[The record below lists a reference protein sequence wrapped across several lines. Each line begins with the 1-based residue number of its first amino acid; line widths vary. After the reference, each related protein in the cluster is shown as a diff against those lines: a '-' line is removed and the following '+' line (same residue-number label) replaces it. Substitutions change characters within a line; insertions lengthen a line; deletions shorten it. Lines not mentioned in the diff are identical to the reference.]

1 MMPVPQPG
9 VPRSPCEPSLAD
21 LVAVCDPATG
31 PAQRAEVLLRRL
43 AAVAPHAASA
53 VSFVD
58 VRSGRH
64 RLLVNRRYTP
74 GVLAYLLD
82 GFVARDPGWRR
93 VRREPGAV
101 LCWRDVPGYAQ
112 SRGARDVFGAQGYRE
127 GTSVC
132 LLDRDGALVG
142 AAHLSVGEPELPE
155 AARSALGALRS
166 TLATLAATSAMQV
179 AAALSGRELEILR
192 LMAAGQSNAEIAQAL
207 VVARRT
213 VSTHVEHILAKLGAR
228 NRADASVR
236 ALRLGLL

>member
-1 MMPVPQPG
+1 MPQG
-9 VPRSPCEPSLAD
+9 PCEPSLAD
-21 LVAVCDPATG
+21 LVAICDPGTG
-31 PAQRAEVLLRRL
+31 PAGRAEVLLRRL
-43 AAVAPHAASA
+43 ADVVPHAASA

-58 VRSGRH
+58 LRSGRH
-64 RLLVNRRYTP
+64 RLLVNRGYAP
-74 GVLAYLLD
+74 GVVAYLLD

-93 VRREPGAV
+93 VRSEPGAV
-101 LCWRDVPGYAQ
+101 LSWRDVPGYAQ

-132 LLDRDGALVG
+132 LLDRDGTLVG

-155 AARSALGALRS
+155 AARSAIGALRG
-166 TLATLAATSAMQV
+166 TFAALAATSAMQA

-192 LMAAGQSNAEIAQAL
+192 LVGAGHSNAEIAQTL

-213 VSTHVEHILAKLGAR
+213 VSTHVEHILVKLGAR
-228 NRADASVR
+228 NRADAAVR